1 MPGLPRTRR
10 AAVRRG
16 KGDLEVGDPVRVL
29 VVEDEAPICRRHAV
43 IAIEARECIHSDAMG
58 SAFGV

>member
-1 MPGLPRTRR
+1 MDTTYRHS
-10 AAVRRG
+10 
-16 KGDLEVGDPVRVL
+16 
-29 VVEDEAPICRRHAV
+29 RRHAV

>member
-1 MPGLPRTRR
+1 M
-10 AAVRRG
+10 
-16 KGDLEVGDPVRVL
+16 GDPVRVL